1 MSHSERRIQMAD
13 FDSLISEIF
22 IESHV
27 CKRPSAISWEG
38 GKNQGRCE
46 SALWSSLF
54 YVRETSFCPSVMG
67 KQERDLSVRLIGQVR
82 LH

>member
-1 MSHSERRIQMAD
+1 MSHSDWGIQMAD
-13 FDSLISEIF
+13 FDSLILEIF

-27 CKRPSAISWEG
+27 CKWPSAISWEG
-38 GKNQGRCE
+38 KNQGRYE